1 MSIIKNN
8 FFILFSITFLSCSS
22 QKNIENHILLG
33 KFSDKN
39 NKIELTFNNDSSF
52 VLKDNLQRI
61 YYQGKWE
68 KINDENIR
76 LTCLPPENL
85 ISYTTIYELKK
96 DTIIKVRL
104 KKEDKIIFDKYVLKK
119 HQ

>member
-8 FFILFSITFLSCSS
+8 FFILFSIAFLSCNS
-22 QKNIENHILLG
+22 QKNVEHHILLG
-33 KFSDKN
+33 NFSTKN

-52 VLKDNLQRI
+52 ILKDNLQRI

-76 LTCLPPENL
+76 LSCLPPENL
-85 ISYTTIYELKK
+85 ITYTTIYELKK
-96 DTIIKVRL
+96 DTIITVHL
-104 KKEDKIIFDKYVLKK
+104 KKENKIIFNKYVLKK
-119 HQ
+119 RR